1 MTRDQPNTVTLV
13 HRCGQY
19 HSFLDCVR
27 NKIMPK
33 TIQSYFKSA
42 SPTEKFPS
50 SGATTPCPTQ
60 ADTSF
65 SSQAPEQKKYKITA
79 CNGRELSLGQ
89 PEKKNV
95 KREATLEDLEEG
107 LSYIASQ

>member
-1 MTRDQPNTVTLV
+1 MPN
-13 HRCGQY
+13 
-19 HSFLDCVR
+19 
-27 NKIMPK
+27 

-42 SPTEKFPS
+42 SPAEKIPS

-79 CNGRELSLGQ
+79 CNGRELSFGQ
-89 PEKKNV
+89 PEKKKV

-107 LSYIASQ
+107 SHVSRRNKTRAKLAKLPDFPLDVLFEVSDL